1 MKITVTKKRRP
12 LKTAAELQTPFYNS
26 DGIDSYE
33 IGQDSEEDHETH
45 DVLHQSTT
53 PHSSI
58 GKKCDDE
65 ETQFLTLKDEGC
77 ALALGGN
84 MGGALLKFKDALR
97 ISPNSHILHEL
108 MAQAYLAEDEFVEA
122 QKFAKTATE
131 LCPTWSDGFLT
142 LARTQREMGEIVNC
156 MESYQR
162 AVDIDPNNADAL
174 VEMEELK
181 PILTRY
187 MERKA
192 ELLHHIN
199 TSSTA
204 DEVEANTCIFNLAS
218 RVRVER
224 NHDSTCSVCTEKRG

>member
-1 MKITVTKKRRP
+1 MKITVTKKRKP

-26 DGIDSYE
+26 GGIDSYE
-33 IGQDSEEDHETH
+33 IGQDSRTNEEDHEGP
-45 DVLHQSTT
+45 HQSPT

-58 GKKCDDE
+58 DKKCNE

-77 ALALGGN
+77 ALALVGN
-84 MGGALLKFKDALR
+84 MGGALLKFKDALK
-97 ISPNSHILHEL
+97 ISPNSHIVHEL

-187 MERKA
+187 KERKA
-192 ELLHHIN
+192 ELLHQIN
-199 TSSTA
+199 ASSTT
-204 DEVEANTCIFNLAS
+204 DEIEANTCIFNLAS
-218 RVRVER
+218 RVRVECP
-224 NHDSTCSVCTEKRG
+224 HDNTCSACTENQG